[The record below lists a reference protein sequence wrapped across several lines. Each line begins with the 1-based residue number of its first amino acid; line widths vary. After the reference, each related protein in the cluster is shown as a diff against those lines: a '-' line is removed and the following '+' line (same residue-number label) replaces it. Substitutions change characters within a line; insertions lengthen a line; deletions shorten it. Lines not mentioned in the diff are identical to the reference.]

1 MAGQSPRCP
10 WQLSVLIGL
19 VTVVRIATHFEKV
32 AASLSSLFFHSPQ
45 KRTEVGGAGYVWA
58 RRVRRP
64 AEERSVMPMCPGQLG
79 GRAKT
84 LAVTIDKS
92 EKGGRSRVGINGSRQ
107 LLKD

>member
-1 MAGQSPRCP
+1 MGTSGAGQSPQCP
-10 WQLSVLIGL
+10 WQLSVPTGI
-19 VTVVRIATHFEKV
+19 VTVVRVATHLEKV
-32 AASLSSLFFHSPQ
+32 AASLSSSLFFHSPQ
-45 KRTEVGGAGYVWA
+45 KRTEVGGAGYIWA

-92 EKGGRSRVGINGSRQ
+92 EKVGEDPG
-107 LLKD
+107 